1 MSNVLQPCKKNK
13 CKSNNPSGM
22 AKIYICKCRYI
33 STFTKGCGFPAV
45 ILVTG
50 LGERADNWMTTNDPN
65 EISVF
70 EGVSKFT
77 KVLAYDRP
85 GTLTIYD
92 YCYCTSRSSPIKKLA
107 TVKDSA
113 KDLNLLLINSGIEPP
128 YILVGHSLGG
138 PIIRLYGSKY
148 PENVAGFVFVDALSE
163 NLTDNLTK
171 KELSNFEKLND
182 PKTQGRPEGSENT
195 FYTSAVIPSLK
206 CIKTPKVPTVILTA
220 DIPPIT
226 EEDIISGNLPPFV
239 TKKFVDDL
247 WNAQL
252 IAQNKLA
259 KKFPCAKHITE
270 TNSAHYI
277 HIYQPKLVICSIKKV
292 YKAYLEGKK
301 CFKK

>member
-1 MSNVLQPCKKNK
+1 MSNVLQPCKKSR
-13 CKSNNPSGM
+13 CKSNDPSGM

-50 LGERADNWMTTNDPN
+50 LGERADNWMITNDPD

-85 GTLTIYD
+85 
-92 YCYCTSRSSPIKKLA
+92 SRSSSIKNLA
-107 TVKDSA
+107 TIKDSA

-163 NLTDNLTK
+163 DLADNLTK

-182 PKTQGRPEGSENT
+182 PLAQGRPKGSENT
-195 FYTSAVIPSLK
+195 FYTTAVIPLLK
-206 CIKTPKVPTVILTA
+206 CIKTPKVPTIILTA

-226 EEDIISGNLPPFV
+226 EEDIISGKLPSFV
-239 TKKFVDDL
+239 TQKFADDL
-247 WNAQL
+247 WEAQL
-252 IAQNKLA
+252 IAQDKFA
-259 KKFPCAKHITE
+259 KKFPCAKHITR
-270 TNSAHYI
+270 TNSTHYI
-277 HIYQPKLVICSIKKV
+277 HVYQPKLVICSIKKV
-292 YKAYLEGKK
+292 YNAYLEGKK
-301 CFKK
+301 CIKK